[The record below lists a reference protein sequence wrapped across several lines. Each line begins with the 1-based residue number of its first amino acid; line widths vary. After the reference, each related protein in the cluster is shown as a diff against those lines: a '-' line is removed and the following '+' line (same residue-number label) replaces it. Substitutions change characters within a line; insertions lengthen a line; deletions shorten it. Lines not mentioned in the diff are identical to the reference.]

1 MMLFSACADSGNTR
15 PSPLEVKEPP
25 PHERVR
31 HDPDTGAVTYLK
43 GANLSALLDSDA
55 HFAELKRS
63 DSFAE
68 IVFAFLDAHRQF
80 FLLTAPSEEFSVTAV
95 DTDDIGLTHVR
106 LRQSYRDAAVV
117 SSDFIVHLNRD
128 NAVYLM
134 QGSYLPTPTGVDMEE
149 IVSVDV
155 AWASVSGQ
163 DSNCERC
170 AQRLVLWGRQNA
182 ELRLAHELEVWES
195 QLDGWRYFVDAQSG
209 DVLEKQPLVAN

>member
-1 MMLFSACADSGNTR
+1 MMLFSACADSGSAR

-43 GANLSALLDSDA
+43 GGNLSALLDDDA
-55 HFAELKRS
+55 HFAELKRG
-63 DSFAE
+63 DSFTAT
-68 IVFAFLDAHRQF
+68 VFAFLDAHRQF

-106 LRQSYRDAAVV
+106 LKQRYKEAEIV
-117 SSDFIVHLNRD
+117 SSDLIVHLDRD

-134 QGSYLPTPTGVDMEE
+134 QGNYLPTPSGVDMRET
-149 IVSVDV
+149 VSVDS
-155 AWASVSGQ
+155 AWASVSRQ
-163 DSNCERC
+163 NRNCERC
-170 AQRLVLWGRQNA
+170 AQRLVLWGGHNA
-182 ELRLAHELEVWES
+182 ELRLAHELEVWGN

-209 DVLEKQPLVAN
+209 DVLEKQPLVVN